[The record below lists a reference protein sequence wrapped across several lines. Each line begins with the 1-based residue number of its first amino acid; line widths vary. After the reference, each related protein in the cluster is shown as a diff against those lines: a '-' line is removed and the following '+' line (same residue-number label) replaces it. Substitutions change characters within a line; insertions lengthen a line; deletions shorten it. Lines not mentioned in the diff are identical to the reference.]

1 MGPHETRCFDPRT
14 SSSSPQKVTPATDQ
28 ERPEKE
34 NENPFVDVLL
44 MDNSLS
50 FHAPLSRREKPRSP
64 DLPITPSHEDLD
76 PKEHPKSGNCLT
88 YQRKTMYANTSSSAH
103 FPSRKARSKSI
114 RHQRFNVWLPPSCCN
129 VRDIV
134 LHLSADVLKR
144 TDKPQLSMPRSWLKG
159 RRKLRKP
166 RSSAERDPPL
176 TEKAEPPRAPSDS
189 DQIRET

>member
-50 FHAPLSRREKPRSP
+50 FHAPLSRREKLKSP
-64 DLPITPSHEDLD
+64 DLPIIPSHEDLD

-88 YQRKTMYANTSSSAH
+88 YQRKTMYANTSSSAL
-103 FPSRKARSKSI
+103 FPSRKARSKS
-114 RHQRFNVWLPPSCCN
+114 
-129 VRDIV
+129 
-134 LHLSADVLKR
+134 
-144 TDKPQLSMPRSWLKG
+144 
-159 RRKLRKP
+159 KLRKP

-176 TEKAEPPRAPSDS
+176 TEKAEPPRAPSAS
-189 DQIRET
+189 DQ

>member
-1 MGPHETRCFDPRT
+1 MKINVAYPATGCQKLFEINDEHKVRPFYEKRMGAEVDAATLGEEWNGYIFRITGGNDKQGFPMKQGVLTQGRVRF
-14 SSSSPQKVTPATDQ
+14 SSAKVTPAIDQ

-34 NENPFVDVLL
+34 NENPFVVVLL

-114 RHQRFNVWLPPSCCN
+114 RHQRFNVWSPPSCCN

-134 LHLSADVLKR
+134 
-144 TDKPQLSMPRSWLKG
+144 
-159 RRKLRKP
+159 
-166 RSSAERDPPL
+166 
-176 TEKAEPPRAPSDS
+176 
-189 DQIRET
+189 